1 MVLRAGGRQRV
12 GGDKVYIEY
21 LHVNKLQ
28 ITLSFLPSPGMC
40 LLFVQSVF
48 VPSCVA
54 SATKLLLVCDHQYSV
69 LCPSPHGTLSVPK
82 CKLGHGLEL
91 SSKLAAVRY
100 ILLHGFELLC
110 KWASPFML
118 HCRGVQR
125 VSVVHQC
132 SRGGG
137 RGLSGAGPPTAAPP
151 PAWPPGPCPAG
162 AFPLHAGCL
171 ARPHQYAGLF
181 KRSR

>member
-1 MVLRAGGRQRV
+1 M

-40 LLFVQSVF
+40 LPFVLSVF
-48 VPSCVA
+48 VPSCITSPTEV
-54 SATKLLLVCDHQYSV
+54 LLICDHQRPM
-69 LCPSPHGTLSVPK
+69 LCRSPHSTLPKFKLDRELAWDSVQSLLL
-82 CKLGHGLEL
+82 CVIYC
-91 SSKLAAVRY
+91 SS
-100 ILLHGFELLC
+100 FELLC

-118 HCRGVQR
+118 HCRRVQR

-132 SRGGG
+132 SRGGRG
-137 RGLSGAGPPTAAPP
+137 GLSGASPPTAAPP

-171 ARPHQYAGLF
+171 AKPHQYAGLF
-181 KRSR
+181 QRPR

>member
-1 MVLRAGGRQRV
+1 MRPANFLCLPFVLSG
-12 GGDKVYIEY
+12 
-21 LHVNKLQ
+21 
-28 ITLSFLPSPGMC
+28 
-40 LLFVQSVF
+40 LF
-48 VPSCVA
+48 PSCIT
-54 SATKLLLVCDHQYSV
+54 SPTKFLLVCDHQHPS
-69 LCPSPHGTLSVPK
+69 LCLSPHSTLSVRK
-82 CKLGHGLEL
+82 CKLGHGSKL

-100 ILLHGFELLC
+100 ILHHGVELLC

-137 RGLSGAGPPTAAPP
+137 RGLPGASPPAAASP
-151 PAWPPGPCPAG
+151 PAWPPGPCSAG

-181 KRSR
+181 QRPR

>member
-1 MVLRAGGRQRV
+1 M

-28 ITLSFLPSPGMC
+28 ITLSFLPSPGMY
-40 LLFVQSVF
+40 LPFVQSAF
-48 VPSCVA
+48 VPSCIA
-54 SATKLLLVCDHQYSV
+54 SATKLLLVCDHQHPI
-69 LCPSPHGTLSVPK
+69 LCLSPHSTLSVPK
-82 CKLGHGLEL
+82 CMLDQEVAWNSVKGL
-91 SSKLAAVRY
+91 
-100 ILLHGFELLC
+100 LLHAIYSSGFELLC

-137 RGLSGAGPPTAAPP
+137 RGLSGASPPTAAPP
-151 PAWPPGPCPAG
+151 PAWSPGPCPAG

-171 ARPHQYAGLF
+171 ARPHQHAGLF